1 MLERLYEQRAAV
13 QAFCLHHSAQAQR
26 AGGLHMAQADW
37 PLIRILCQ
45 ILRPFDDATKLV
57 SGTDASISQAIPLIC
72 LLEKKLLSL
81 VQQYEGE
88 GEETGQEL
96 AHSLLQT
103 LRGNRQIA
111 EIRAQEHYVLA
122 TYVDP
127 RFKNNMAS
135 FVPEGEGGLHRWTQ
149 RLINEVAKNIRDV
162 WDQGTSRRQT
172 QQQREGS
179 ASDRGK
185 YLWDSLE
192 DFGLI
197 SMAPVLLDSAKA
209 QAAQIVEGYLQ
220 DTVVLSASA
229 EPLMYWQL
237 KRDVWLPLFQVAVQH
252 LSCPPSSLYSE
263 AVLLSS
269 LKHPIG
275 CEPTWSMLLLTECF
289 SLWALTCIK
298 IWSSTFLPLAW
309 PQWSLV
315 HRPSARKAL
324 VEEWG

>member
-1 MLERLYEQRAAV
+1 
-13 QAFCLHHSAQAQR
+13 
-26 AGGLHMAQADW
+26 MAQADW

-81 VQQYEGE
+81 VQRYE
-88 GEETGQEL
+88 GEETGQAL
-96 AHSLLQT
+96 VHSLLQT

-149 RLINEVAKNIRDV
+149 RLIDEVAENIRDV
-162 WDQGTSRRQT
+162 QDRGASRRQA

-179 ASDRGK
+179 ASDRGRS
-185 YLWDSLE
+185 LWESLE

-197 SMAPVLLDSAKA
+197 RVAPVLLDSAKA

-229 EPLMYWQL
+229 EPLLYWQL
-237 KRDVWLPLFQVAVQH
+237 KRDMWLPLFH
-252 LSCPPSSLYSE
+252 
-263 AVLLSS
+263 
-269 LKHPIG
+269 
-275 CEPTWSMLLLTECF
+275 
-289 SLWALTCIK
+289 
-298 IWSSTFLPLAW
+298 
-309 PQWSLV
+309 
-315 HRPSARKAL
+315 HRYR
-324 VEEWG
+324 